1 MQTIHIKVTGKVQG
15 VFYRKYAFEVAIKL
29 GIDGFVMNDVDGNV
43 VIEATGENEKIN
55 EFVQWCH
62 EGSPMSKVE
71 EVVVNEIPEKDYQ
84 GFTIRY

>member
-1 MQTIHIKVTGKVQG
+1 MQTVHIKVTGKVQG

-71 EVVVNEIPEKDYQ
+71 EVAVNEIPEKDYQ